1 MIGQGSP
8 RPAPARLHALPGR
21 PIAPA
26 AMWLAALLALLACG
40 ETLVAADVDVRV
52 RIAWGGG
59 APRSWQGT
67 IRVSEG
73 TLSDPQ
79 PLGLEADA
87 PGAIRPL
94 DGSTL
99 EITPRMPRS
108 YDGVDLRVVAPE
120 GARLIVELTA
130 PDAPRLDPIE
140 LPLTKVRAA
149 IQQVELDDENNRLL
163 AERAP
168 GDALRVRIA
177 RDSLVFSPGE
187 RFELEVVPNSV
198 DLAASTTYLLTA
210 TLCVGRTD
218 EVINTEEHELK
229 TDASG
234 ETSSVPLKITLP
246 PGEGVYDLKLSLYV
260 KRLTTPLLRGKP
272 VIQRKVQVISI
283 APVVPVEQASAE
295 WKSVYELDP
304 ANPGWWERMARLPS
318 LRRIP
323 NLAPQQ
329 LTSGPTKTRT
339 LLERPWLEMKAAGWL
354 AYPITVE
361 TPGMPHIVE
370 IEYPSDYEQT
380 LGVSLIEPNA
390 AGQVQLGLDSG
401 FDVGPPAPGHK
412 PTVRKHRLVVWPRSK
427 SPWII
432 LSNRHPTR
440 PALVGKINVQA
451 GPTTLPALDL
461 PPPGT
466 GRTFA
471 AYLDKA
477 LWPENFSA
485 TEAVDASRQPL
496 DDWLTFWQATRRMV
510 ETLRYTGYNA
520 LVVNVAA
527 EGTTLYP
534 SQRWQP
540 TPKADMGTFFESGQ
554 DPLRKDVL
562 EVLFRLCDRAGVRV
576 IPTVQFATPLPE
588 LEILRHAADDSA
600 VGIEPI
606 GADGRPWTASHAPRR
621 GLGAYYNPLDP
632 RVQKAMNGVIAEL
645 AERYGGHASFGG
657 VGVQWSA
664 DSYAILP
671 DRTAGLDDATMA
683 RFLKDAKLPMPPGI
697 DSPASRAAFVQG
709 EASELWLAW
718 RAQQLGRM
726 YVDMQSVV
734 ESKRRGAK
742 LYLFPS
748 EMLASAAFQQ
758 ATRPRLPAQEGAEAA
773 LLTLGIDAAKLGK
786 LPGIVVPRPGR
797 SARGGPIEQQ
807 AIYDHLNTLPEL
819 DRLFGGAT
827 SVAAMHVS
835 EPAPLRIPEFDRVS
849 PFGAD
854 QTFTRL
860 LAQISPAA
868 DVNRQRLVHSI
879 ARLDA
884 LDLFDGGWLLPLGQ
898 EESLRSLLKVFRRL
912 PAEPFVTAKA
922 KADAAGQGIV
932 VRTLGRG
939 SKTYFYVVN
948 DTPWPANVEIA
959 FSGQSLRVQS
969 YTDERTAT
977 LDQGPGGVVWSVKL
991 EPYDLAGG
999 ELNSNRA
1006 AVDNYV
1012 ATFIGD
1018 PAESLREQIRGLSP
1032 RMQALRNPQP
1042 INVLANPS
1050 FEELPTDGRLPGWHH
1065 QTGPGMRAMIDDTRG
1080 HESPRSLHLVNR
1092 STEEGPAAPL
1102 WVRSNPLP
1110 APATGRLY
1118 VVAWMRIAD
1127 PRQQPPLRL
1136 AIEGRDDGEVYY
1148 RFVDLGIN
1156 RKGQAAQMQLG
1167 QEWARCAV
1175 MVPDLP
1181 LTKLTDLRIGFDLM
1195 GEGEV
1200 WIDNVEVYDL
1210 WFDGPEQ
1217 ADLLK
1222 SISTVHVQ
1230 LGAGQLPDCQRFLDS
1245 YWPGFLRRHV
1255 TVPSPTPVTTVE
1267 TRRSQPRP
1275 DTGEAPRTSARP
1287 ATTGRKPSWWQ
1298 TPWW

>member
-1 MIGQGSP
+1 VL
-8 RPAPARLHALPGR
+8 ARFHALPWR
-21 PIAPA
+21 PVARA
-26 AMWLAALLALLACG
+26 ATWLAVVLALLVG
-40 ETLVAADVDVRV
+40 DERLLAADLDVRV

-59 APRSWQGT
+59 SPRSWQGT
-67 IRVSEG
+67 IRISEG
-73 TLSDPQ
+73 SLSDPQ

-87 PGAIRPL
+87 PGAIQSV
-94 DGSTL
+94 DSSTL
-99 EITPRMPRS
+99 RIVPRMPRS
-108 YDGVDLRVVAPE
+108 YDGVDVRVVAPE

-130 PDAPRLDPIE
+130 PDVPRLDPIE
-140 LPLTKVRAA
+140 LPLANVLAA
-149 IQQVELDDENNRLL
+149 IQQAELDEEKNRLL

-168 GDALRVRIA
+168 GDVLRVRIA

-187 RFELEVVPNSV
+187 RFELEVAPNPV

-210 TLCVGRTD
+210 ALCVGRTD
-218 EVINTEEHELK
+218 EVISTEELELK
-229 TDASG
+229 TDAGG
-234 ETSSVPLKITLP
+234 EATAVPLSIALP

-283 APVVPVEQASAE
+283 APVVPVEQDSAE
-295 WKSVYELDP
+295 WKDVYELDP

-339 LLERPWLEMKAAGWL
+339 LLERPWLEMNAAGWL
-354 AYPITVE
+354 AYPLTVE
-361 TPGMPHIVE
+361 TPGTPHIVE

-401 FDVGPPAPGHK
+401 FDVGPPAAGHK
-412 PTVRKHRLVVWPRSK
+412 PAVRKHRLVVWPRSK

-440 PALVGKINVQA
+440 PALVGKINVLA
-451 GPTTLPALDL
+451 GPASLPALDL

-466 GRTFA
+466 GRTVA

-510 ETLRYTGYNA
+510 ETLRYAGYNA
-520 LVVNVAA
+520 VVVNVAA

-588 LEILRHAADDSA
+588 LEILRHAADASS

-632 RVQKAMNGVIAEL
+632 RVQEAMTGVIAEL

-664 DSYAILP
+664 DSYAVLP
-671 DRTAGLDDATMA
+671 DQAAGLDDATLA
-683 RFLKDAKLPMPPGI
+683 RFLEEAKLSIPAGI
-697 DSPASRAAFVQG
+697 DVPASRAAFVQG

-734 ESKRRGAK
+734 ESRRRGAK

-748 EMLASAAFQQ
+748 ELLASGSFQQ
-758 ATRPRLPAQEGAEAA
+758 ATRPRLPAQEGAAAA
-773 LLTLGIDAAKLGK
+773 LLALGIDAAKLGR

-797 SARGGPIEQQ
+797 SARGGSIEQQ

-819 DRLFGGAT
+819 DRLF
-827 SVAAMHVS
+827 SEAASTAAVHVS

-854 QTFTRL
+854 QTFTRI
-860 LAQISPAA
+860 LAQISPAG
-868 DVNRQRLVHSI
+868 DINRQRLIHSI
-879 ARLDA
+879 ARLDTI
-884 LDLFDGGWLLPLGQ
+884 DLFDGGWLLPLGQ
-898 EESLRSLLKVFRRL
+898 EESLRSLVKVFRRL

-922 KADAAGQGIV
+922 KGNAAGQGIV
-932 VRTLGRG
+932 VRTLARG

-959 FSGQSLRVQS
+959 FTGQSLRVQS
-969 YTDERTAT
+969 FTDERTAT
-977 LDQGPGGVVWSVKL
+977 LDQAAGGAMWSVKL
-991 EPYDLAGG
+991 DPFDLAGG

-1006 AVDNYV
+1006 VVDNYV
-1012 ATFIGD
+1012 ATFVGD
-1018 PAESLREQIRGLSP
+1018 PAEALREQIRGLSP

-1042 INVLANPS
+1042 TNVLANPS
-1050 FEELPTDGRLPGWHH
+1050 FEELPTDGQLPGWRH
-1065 QTGPGMRAMIDDTRG
+1065 QTGPGMQATIDETLG

-1092 STEEGPAAPL
+1092 STDMRTAAPL
-1102 WVRSNPLP
+1102 WVRSEPIP
-1110 APATGRLY
+1110 APATGRLC
-1118 VVAWMRIAD
+1118 VVAWMRVAD

-1136 AIEGRDDGEVYY
+1136 AIEGRDDGQVYY
-1148 RFVDLGIN
+1148 RFVNVGIN
-1156 RKGQAAQMQLG
+1156 HKGQAAQLQLG
-1167 QEWARCAV
+1167 QQWARCA
-1175 MVPDLP
+1175 MMMPDLP
-1181 LTKLTDLRIGFDLM
+1181 LTKLTDVRIGFDLM

-1200 WIDNVEVYDL
+1200 WIDDVKVYDL
-1210 WFDGPEQ
+1210 WLDGPDQEADWGPEQ

-1255 TVPSPTPVTTVE
+1255 TLPSPAPVTAADA
-1267 TRRSQPRP
+1267 RRSLPRP
-1275 DTGEAPRTSARP
+1275 DTGETPRTSARP
-1287 ATTGRKPSWWQ
+1287 ATTARKPSWWQ
-1298 TPWW
+1298 TLW